1 MWFKVS
7 VYTVEIFIPISPTY
21 SKSIIVNP
29 ILLIAAV
36 VVAWLV
42 FTWLLRVAK
51 TTLKTALLIALIVL
65 GLQVIVGIGPDQVL
79 QTIVDLPRIVQDLFN
94 SQSSA
99 P

>member
-7 VYTVEIFIPISPTY
+7 VYAVEIFVPIPPTY

-79 QTIVDLPRIVQDLFN
+79 QTILDLPRIVQDLFN